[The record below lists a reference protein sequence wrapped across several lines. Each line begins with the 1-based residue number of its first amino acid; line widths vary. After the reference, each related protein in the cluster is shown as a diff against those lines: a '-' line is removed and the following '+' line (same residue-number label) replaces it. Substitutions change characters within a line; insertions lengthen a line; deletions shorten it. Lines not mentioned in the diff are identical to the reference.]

1 VTVELFKLLLLIIIA
16 NGAPILLRAL
26 LKDNFDLAV
35 DFGKKLPDR
44 QRIFGRSKT
53 WRGIVAAIIATA
65 FAAWFLGYSLQTGMW
80 VAGYASLGDLLSRV
94 IKRRMAMAASSKA
107 LLLDQIPES
116 LLPAL
121 MLRHTFNLDALA
133 VLLLVLLF
141 IVVELALSQLLYIW
155 GLRRRP
161 Y

>member
-1 VTVELFKLLLLIIIA
+1 MTVELFKLLLLIIIA

-26 LKDNFDLAV
+26 LKDNFNLAV

-44 QRIFGRSKT
+44 QRVFGRSKT
-53 WRGIVAAIIATA
+53 WRGILAALIATA
-65 FAAWFLGYSLQTGMW
+65 IAAWLLGYSPQTGMW
-80 VAGYASLGDLLSRV
+80 VAGYAILGDLFSSF
-94 IKRRMAMAASSKA
+94 IKRRLALAASNQA
-107 LLLDQIPES
+107 PLLDQIPES

-121 MLRHTFNLDALA
+121 MLRQTFNLDALA
-133 VLLLVLLF
+133 VLLLVALF
-141 IVVELALSQLLYIW
+141 IIIELALSQLLYSW